1 MDVGTFVC
9 VETLT
14 SGTLFR
20 AGHAMICQS
29 SAATMLAMILLTVSI
44 GEAQEIS
51 GARPAVQAPRK
62 LDLRIPNIT
71 ELYTHE
77 QIQAF
82 LAPTFREDTEEVEVR
97 GRREAVTPKVWPG
110 IAAPFWAIFNPT
122 QAWRIIAPFPPDQTR
137 ALAFN
142 ADVTTPYQKPA
153 ARRPG
158 DL

>member
-1 MDVGTFVC
+1 
-9 VETLT
+9 
-14 SGTLFR
+14 
-20 AGHAMICQS
+20 MIRRFG
-29 SAATMLAMILLTVSI
+29 AAAMLALTFLCVST
-44 GEAQEIS
+44 GEAQETS
-51 GARPAVQAPRK
+51 GARSAVQTPKK
-62 LDLRIPNIT
+62 LVLRVSDIT

-82 LAPTFREDTEEVEVR
+82 LAPTFREDAEEVEVR
-97 GRREAVTPKVWPG
+97 GRREAVTPTVWPG

-153 ARRPG
+153 ARTAA

>member
-1 MDVGTFVC
+1 MIRRFRAATILAITFV
-9 VETLT
+9 
-14 SGTLFR
+14 
-20 AGHAMICQS
+20 A
-29 SAATMLAMILLTVSI
+29 VSV
-44 GEAQEIS
+44 GEAQEIYD
-51 GARPAVQAPRK
+51 ARSAVQTSKK
-62 LDLRIPNIT
+62 LDLRIPDIT

>member
-1 MDVGTFVC
+1 MIRLFCAVAVLTTTFV
-9 VETLT
+9 
-14 SGTLFR
+14 
-20 AGHAMICQS
+20 
-29 SAATMLAMILLTVSI
+29 AAST

-51 GARPAVQAPRK
+51 GARAAVQTSKK
-62 LDLRIPNIT
+62 LDLRVPDIT

-82 LAPTFREDTEEVEVR
+82 LAPTFQEDTEEVEVR

-122 QAWRIIAPFPPDQTR
+122 QAWRILAPFPPDQTR
-137 ALAFN
+137 TWAFN

-153 ARRPG
+153 ARTAA

>member
-1 MDVGTFVC
+1 
-9 VETLT
+9 
-14 SGTLFR
+14 
-20 AGHAMICQS
+20 MIRLS
-29 SAATMLAMILLTVSI
+29 SAVTVLAIAFLSVST
-44 GEAQEIS
+44 GEAQETSNARS
-51 GARPAVQAPRK
+51 GVQTSKK
-62 LDLRIPNIT
+62 LDLRIPDIT

-97 GRREAVTPKVWPG
+97 GRREAVTPKVWSG

-137 ALAFN
+137 TWAFN

-153 ARRPG
+153 ARTAA

>member
-1 MDVGTFVC
+1 MIRQSRVG
-9 VETLT
+9 
-14 SGTLFR
+14 
-20 AGHAMICQS
+20 
-29 SAATMLAMILLTVSI
+29 TMLALTILAVST
-44 GEAQEIS
+44 GEAQETF
-51 GARPAVQAPRK
+51 GARTAVQTPKK
-62 LDLRIPNIT
+62 LDLRIPHIT

-110 IAAPFWAIFNPT
+110 IAAPIWAIFNPT

-142 ADVTTPYQKPA
+142 ADVTAPYQEPA
-153 ARRPG
+153 ARTAADP
-158 DL
+158 

>member
-1 MDVGTFVC
+1 MIRLFCAAMVVTTTFLAV
-9 VETLT
+9 
-14 SGTLFR
+14 
-20 AGHAMICQS
+20 
-29 SAATMLAMILLTVSI
+29 SA

-51 GARPAVQAPRK
+51 RARSAVQTSKK
-62 LDLRIPNIT
+62 LDLRIPDIT

>member
-1 MDVGTFVC
+1 MIRRFRAATILAITFV
-9 VETLT
+9 
-14 SGTLFR
+14 
-20 AGHAMICQS
+20 
-29 SAATMLAMILLTVSI
+29 TVSV
-44 GEAQEIS
+44 GEAQEIYD
-51 GARPAVQAPRK
+51 ARSAVQTSKK
-62 LDLRIPNIT
+62 LDLRIPDIT

>member
-1 MDVGTFVC
+1 MIR
-9 VETLT
+9 
-14 SGTLFR
+14 LF
-20 AGHAMICQS
+20 C
-29 SAATMLAMILLTVSI
+29 AATVLATTFLNVAT
-44 GEAQEIS
+44 GEAQEIYD
-51 GARPAVQAPRK
+51 ARSAVQTSKK
-62 LDLRIPNIT
+62 LDLRIPDIT